1 MASFNNCWKWANI
14 TNWQR
19 FLSHT
24 NVLKLAMVK
33 YSLYILMMAISTCWY
48 GGKLPFEGYIDSSLV
63 RVILPK
69 HR

>member
-24 NVLKLAMVK
+24 NVLKLGWLSTA
-33 YSLYILMMAISTCWY
+33 YI
-48 GGKLPFEGYIDSSLV
+48 F
-63 RVILPK
+63 
-69 HR
+69 